1 MSMHS
6 SPVSIILP
14 SYKPDEK
21 LFSTVMGLKDAG
33 FDDIIVVDDGGGKD
47 YNKYFDEV
55 RAVEGCTVLVHPEN
69 RGKGAALKTAF
80 RWYLNNRKGRSVI
93 TVDGDGQ
100 HRPEDIVICGEKLLS
115 MDKVILGCRDFTQPD
130 VPARSAFGN
139 KVSCGV
145 FKVFVGMK
153 ISDTQTGLRAIP
165 TKYLDM
171 MCSVKGDRYEY
182 ETNMLLFMKRN
193 KIPFAETKI
202 TTVYINENET
212 SHFRPVRDSM
222 RIYSLIF
229 KHLLT
234 TPFMLFLGSSMICY
248 LFDWLMFTGL
258 NFYVSKIAQ
267 GLIVTVSSMVGARV
281 LSSMLNFYL
290 NRLVFKKQG
299 GSVLTTMIKYYL
311 LVAFNIL
318 VGSVSVYLISKG
330 LLTIPAIA
338 DICSGINAASP
349 ASALEPVVK
358 VPIDVVLYVSN
369 YFIQKHIVF
378 KKDGTD
384 DAK

>member
-1 MSMHS
+1 MSMS
-6 SPVSIILP
+6 DSPVSIILP

-21 LFSTVMGLKDAG
+21 LLSTVLGLKEAG

-80 RWYLNNRKGRSVI
+80 RWYLDNRQGRGVI

-115 MDKVILGCRDFTQPD
+115 KDKVILGCRDFTQPD

-139 KVSCGV
+139 KFSCGV
-145 FKVFVGMK
+145 FKVLVGMK

-171 MCSVKGDRYEY
+171 MCTVKGDRYEY
-182 ETNMLLFMKRN
+182 ETNMLLFMKRH
-193 KIPFAETKI
+193 KIPYSETKI
-202 TTVYINENET
+202 RTVYINENET

-229 KHLLT
+229 KYLFT

-248 LFDWLMFTGL
+248 FFDWLMFTGI
-258 NFYVSKIAQ
+258 NFYVSKIAE
-267 GLIVTVSSMVGARV
+267 GLIITVASYGGAR
-281 LSSMLNFYL
+281 LISSMLNFYL
-290 NRLVFKKQG
+290 NRLIFKKQG
-299 GSVLTTMIKYYL
+299 GSVLSTMIKYYL
-311 LVAFNIL
+311 LVAFNLL
-318 VGSVSVYLISKG
+318 VGSVAVHLISTG
-330 LLTIPAIA
+330 LLNV
-338 DICSGINAASP
+338 SGVVDFCRTINAESP
-349 ASALEPVVK
+349 STVLESVIKLPV
-358 VPIDVVLYVSN
+358 DGMLYVCS
-369 YFIQKHIVF
+369 YTVQKYIVF

>member
-1 MSMHS
+1 
-6 SPVSIILP
+6 
-14 SYKPDEK
+14 
-21 LFSTVMGLKDAG
+21 
-33 FDDIIVVDDGGGKD
+33 
-47 YNKYFDEV
+47 
-55 RAVEGCTVLVHPEN
+55 
-69 RGKGAALKTAF
+69 
-80 RWYLNNRKGRSVI
+80 
-93 TVDGDGQ
+93 
-100 HRPEDIVICGEKLLS
+100 
-115 MDKVILGCRDFTQPD
+115 
-130 VPARSAFGN
+130 
-139 KVSCGV
+139 
-145 FKVFVGMK
+145 
-153 ISDTQTGLRAIP
+153 
-165 TKYLDM
+165 
-171 MCSVKGDRYEY
+171 
-182 ETNMLLFMKRN
+182 
-193 KIPFAETKI
+193 
-202 TTVYINENET
+202 
-212 SHFRPVRDSM
+212 
-222 RIYSLIF
+222 
-229 KHLLT
+229 
-234 TPFMLFLGSSMICY
+234 MICY

>member
-1 MSMHS
+1 
-6 SPVSIILP
+6 
-14 SYKPDEK
+14 
-21 LFSTVMGLKDAG
+21 
-33 FDDIIVVDDGGGKD
+33 
-47 YNKYFDEV
+47 
-55 RAVEGCTVLVHPEN
+55 
-69 RGKGAALKTAF
+69 
-80 RWYLNNRKGRSVI
+80 
-93 TVDGDGQ
+93 
-100 HRPEDIVICGEKLLS
+100 
-115 MDKVILGCRDFTQPD
+115 
-130 VPARSAFGN
+130 
-139 KVSCGV
+139 
-145 FKVFVGMK
+145 
-153 ISDTQTGLRAIP
+153 
-165 TKYLDM
+165 
-171 MCSVKGDRYEY
+171 
-182 ETNMLLFMKRN
+182 
-193 KIPFAETKI
+193 
-202 TTVYINENET
+202 
-212 SHFRPVRDSM
+212 
-222 RIYSLIF
+222 
-229 KHLLT
+229 
-234 TPFMLFLGSSMICY
+234 
-248 LFDWLMFTGL
+248 
-258 NFYVSKIAQ
+258 
-267 GLIVTVSSMVGARV
+267 MVGARV